1 VVGAFFASDWGI
13 RLRRA
18 IGVWSLVLVC
28 VWAAGCGYSTP
39 ALPSPIATPFLLAET
54 PETAPIV
61 LAGTLIDGTG
71 AGPVADAVLVI
82 WGKVIVDVGPRDTV
96 SLPDGAQV
104 IELEGATMLPGLINA
119 HVHNAYDRRNLEK
132 WARAG
137 VTTVR
142 DLGAPTGEPYFAT
155 RDRLRADPRYS
166 RVVAAGPIMTVPEGY
181 PIAGNNLP
189 SLTVTSPEDAKEKI
203 DGLID
208 DGAEVI
214 KIAIASD
221 AGPIL
226 SPQEAAAIVEAAH
239 ARGIPVSVHATEL
252 VDLKRA
258 LAAGVDDVNHM
269 AVDHV
274 PNQVIRQMVD
284 AGVSWVPTFDALGGR
299 GLDNLRRFIRAG
311 GRVALG
317 NDAGYLRGLEIG
329 MPMEEIAW
337 MDKAGMTPMQI
348 IVAATRDAAYVCRLD
363 DEVGTLEVG
372 KVADLMVVE
381 GNPLQDLNALRN
393 ARMVVREGVVICG
406 GNSGLACE

>member
-1 VVGAFFASDWGI
+1 M
-13 RLRRA
+13 RRA

-39 ALPSPIATPFLLAET
+39 ALPSPTATPFLLAET

-61 LAGTLIDGTG
+61 LAGTLVDGTG

-82 WGKVIVDVGPRDTV
+82 WGRVIVDVGPRDTV
-96 SLPDGAQV
+96 SLPDGAQA

-155 RDRLRADPRYS
+155 RDRLRADPRYA
-166 RVVAAGPIMTVPEGY
+166 RVVAAGPIVTVPEGY
-181 PIAGNNLP
+181 PIAGNNFP

-203 DGLID
+203 DRLID

-214 KIAIASD
+214 KVAIASD

-226 SPQEAAAIVEAAH
+226 SPQEAAAIVERAH
-239 ARGIPVSVHATEL
+239 ARGIPVSAHATEL

-284 AGVSWVPTFDALGGR
+284 VGVSWVPTFDALGGR

-372 KVADLMVVE
+372 KVADLVVVE